1 MNPRS
6 TDVDTYPMTSY
17 CWSATMK
24 ISIFHTT
31 FSKSHVIVSVKMRRS
46 NSDRSGPPGAC
57 PSVIRTTLLH
67 ALRCRHCQA
76 LQGVPQSLQ
85 RHRFFMWTILFVGRL
100 IILFGLLGYNSFGS
114 SQKDMRYIMTCLKII
129 YIEFRDEG
137 DKINHKHIVQFI
149 LFG

>member
-1 MNPRS
+1 MS
-6 TDVDTYPMTSY
+6 TL
-17 CWSATMK
+17 
-24 ISIFHTT
+24 
-31 FSKSHVIVSVKMRRS
+31 
-46 NSDRSGPPGAC
+46 SGPP
-57 PSVIRTTLLH
+57 
-67 ALRCRHCQA
+67 
-76 LQGVPQSLQ
+76 GVPQSLQ

-129 YIEFRDEG
+129 YIEFQDEG